1 MGFRP
6 PAGGGSLFKLRKHV
20 PNFDVEIII
29 QAFVFER
36 YVVKSESKIGIKRK
50 HVPNFDI
57 SIII

>member
-1 MGFRP
+1 M
-6 PAGGGSLFKLRKHV
+6 